1 VDHVERPVK
10 QSSSVSIFHVSCLKC
25 GLNFKSKEDL
35 SSHVPACMKQV
46 TSLEEHKLLHSEPPK
61 ERSHKCSQCDAA
73 FAQKSYLKRHSVIHT
88 GIKEFECDF
97 CHRMFTRLRSL
108 KEHRRLHTGE
118 KPYKC
123 EFCEAAFANYS
134 SLRTHI
140 TKHTGNLQYQCQ
152 ICGKMFAKSYGLKM
166 HALSHSNDKPFV
178 CEVCGKA
185 FKRPDHF
192 KQHKIIHSESKP
204 FKCDTCQRTFNQKVC
219 LRKHLPCREQE
230 KQQKK
235 LQKSLVNKKTKAGNK
250 GKRQPVSMRSTG
262 KNKSTVNLKTNLK
275 ERGDNHTRN
284 EAAKGLNCCNVTNDV
299 NLAFSAETSPSEGS
313 ILSRCYS
320 PPSFVRPTPKLI
332 DGEDYSVSSESSFQ
346 PERDMGT
353 LLSLPQNMFSCEDDT
368 LSLDSP
374 LPPLSSH
381 VTDGLSGRPPI
392 VDSST
397 DLGCILLDGSMAS
410 ENLASIVEEASSLF
424 V

>member
-1 VDHVERPVK
+1 MCERRFQDNKYVDLIPFILRGRENMFQNEKRKCKTWLIPL
-10 QSSSVSIFHVSCLKC
+10 FLLTKC
-25 GLNFKSKEDL
+25 GAFPL
-35 SSHVPACMKQV
+35 P
-46 TSLEEHKLLHSEPPK
+46 KLTVVDP
-61 ERSHKCSQCDAA
+61 C
-73 FAQKSYLKRHSVIHT
+73 V
-88 GIKEFECDF
+88 
-97 CHRMFTRLRSL
+97 
-108 KEHRRLHTGE
+108 HRRGPRFLSRRRLV
-118 KPYKC
+118 KI
-123 EFCEAAFANYS
+123 
-134 SLRTHI
+134 L
-140 TKHTGNLQYQCQ
+140 
-152 ICGKMFAKSYGLKM
+152 LK
-166 HALSHSNDKPFV
+166 NIFQ
-178 CEVCGKA
+178 VCGKA

-275 ERGDNHTRN
+275 ERGDNQTRN